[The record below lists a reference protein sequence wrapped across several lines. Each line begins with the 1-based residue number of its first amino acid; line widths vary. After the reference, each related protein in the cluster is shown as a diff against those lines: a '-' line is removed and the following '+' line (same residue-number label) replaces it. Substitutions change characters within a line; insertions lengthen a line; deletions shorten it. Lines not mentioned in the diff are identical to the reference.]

1 MEQLFDCVAI
11 TATLARMIPSA
22 RPHPLFAALLCLA
35 LLMVRV
41 GGSHLHLCFDGTE
54 PPASYHVVD
63 VDPHHESPGANVAH
77 QDADVA
83 VSADMYSKPS
93 KSGDHLPLVLMTA
106 IFAFVLIR
114 GRRNSVPPYSTP
126 ALQAAQELL
135 RPPLRGPPLLASL

>member
-1 MEQLFDCVAI
+1 MEQLYNCVAI

-93 KSGDHLPLVLMTA
+93 KTGITYPRADDGDLCVRTHQRTTQFRSTILHAGTA
-106 IFAFVLIR
+106 SRA
-114 GRRNSVPPYSTP
+114 GTTAS
-126 ALQAAQELL
+126 
-135 RPPLRGPPLLASL
+135 PLRGPPLLASL